1 MRPVMSYGQ
10 KNSFISQIPFQGRG
24 EMGFVASQSNFTPGI
39 TIKILPLSD
48 LSLPQEVEISEFDQL
63 VNDLNNQF
71 RPGKRLSGV
80 EVNTQHQK
88 GGSNKVFGRFIG
100 FELDRKHQ
108 VIRAFIRD
116 SVSNQKVEVYPAS
129 LMTVNESAS
138 HHTKT
143 FMQFLIQD

>member
-10 KNSFISQIPFQGRG
+10 KNSFVSSIPFQGRG
-24 EMGFVASQSNFTPGI
+24 DVGFVASQSTFTPGI
-39 TIKILPLSD
+39 TIKLLPLAD
-48 LSLPQEVEISEFDQL
+48 LSRPQEVETSEFDQI
-63 VNDLNNQF
+63 VADLNDQF

-88 GGSNKVFGRFIG
+88 GGSKKVFGRFIG

-116 SVSNQKVEVYPAS
+116 SELNKKVEVYPAS
-129 LMTVNESAS
+129 LMSVNESNGHA
-138 HHTKT
+138 KT

>member
-1 MRPVMSYGQ
+1 MSYGQ
-10 KNSFISQIPFQGRG
+10 KNSFVSQIPFYGRG
-24 EMGFVASQSNFTPGI
+24 DFGFVASQSNFTPGI
-39 TIKILPLSD
+39 TIKMLPLAD
-48 LSLPQEVEISEFDQL
+48 LSIPQEVETSEFDQL
-63 VNDLNNQF
+63 VNDLNDQF

-100 FELDRKHQ
+100 FELDRKHK

-116 SVSNQKVEVYPAS
+116 SVSNKKVEVYPSS
-129 LMTVNESAS
+129 LMSVNESSTNHA
-138 HHTKT
+138 KT

>member
-1 MRPVMSYGQ
+1 MSYGQ
-10 KNSFISQIPFQGRG
+10 KNSFVSSIPFQGRG
-24 EMGFVASQSNFTPGI
+24 DFGFVASQSTFTPGI
-39 TIKILPLSD
+39 TIKLLPLAD
-48 LSLPQEVEISEFDQL
+48 LSRPQEVETSEFDQL
-63 VNDLNNQF
+63 VADLNDQF

-116 SVSNQKVEVYPAS
+116 SELNKKVEVYPAS
-129 LMTVNESAS
+129 LMSVNESNGHA
-138 HHTKT
+138 KT

>member
-10 KNSFISQIPFQGRG
+10 KNSFMSSIPFQGRG
-24 EMGFVASQSNFTPGI
+24 DFGFVASQSTFTPGI
-39 TIKILPLSD
+39 TIKLLPLAD
-48 LSLPQEVEISEFDQL
+48 LSRPQEIETSEFDQL
-63 VNDLNNQF
+63 VADLNDQF

-88 GGSNKVFGRFIG
+88 GGSNKVFGRFLG

-116 SVSNQKVEVYPAS
+116 SELNKKVEVYPAS
-129 LMTVNESAS
+129 LMNVNESTG
-138 HHTKT
+138 HTKT

>member
-10 KNSFISQIPFQGRG
+10 RNSFVSSIPFQGRG
-24 EMGFVASQSNFTPGI
+24 DYGFVASQSNFTPGI
-39 TIKILPLSD
+39 TIKMLPLAD
-48 LSLPQEVEISEFDQL
+48 LSRPQEIETSEFDQL
-63 VNDLNNQF
+63 INDLNDQF

-88 GGSNKVFGRFIG
+88 GGSNKIFGRFIG
-100 FELDRKHQ
+100 FDLDRKHQ

-116 SVSNQKVEVYPAS
+116 SVTNKKVEVYPAS
-129 LMTVNESAS
+129 LMTVNESIDGHA
-138 HHTKT
+138 KT

>member
-1 MRPVMSYGQ
+1 MSYGQ
-10 KNSFISQIPFQGRG
+10 KNSFVSSIPFQGRG
-24 EMGFVASQSNFTPGI
+24 DFGFVASQSNFTPGI
-39 TIKILPLSD
+39 TIKLLPLAD
-48 LSLPQEVEISEFDQL
+48 LSRPQEVETSEFDQL
-63 VNDLNNQF
+63 IADLNDQF

-116 SVSNQKVEVYPAS
+116 SESNKKVEVYPAS
-129 LMTVNESAS
+129 LMTVNESGGHA
-138 HHTKT
+138 KT

>member
-10 KNSFISQIPFQGRG
+10 KNSFVSSIPFQGRG
-24 EMGFVASQSNFTPGI
+24 EFGFVASQSNFTPGI
-39 TIKILPLSD
+39 TIKLLPLAD
-48 LSLPQEVEISEFDQL
+48 LSVPQETETSEFDQL
-63 VNDLNNQF
+63 INDLNDQF

-88 GGSNKVFGRFIG
+88 GGSNKVFGRFMG

-116 SVSNQKVEVYPAS
+116 SKSNKRVEVYPAS
-129 LMTVNESAS
+129 LMTVNESRS
-138 HHTKT
+138 NHTKT

>member
-1 MRPVMSYGQ
+1 MSYGQ
-10 KNSFISQIPFQGRG
+10 KNNFISSIPFQGRG
-24 EMGFVASQSNFTPGI
+24 DFGFVASQSNFTPGI
-39 TIKILPLSD
+39 TIKLLPLAD

-63 VNDLNNQF
+63 VNDLNDQF
-71 RPGKRLSGV
+71 RPGKRLSGI

-88 GGSNKVFGRFIG
+88 GGSNKIFGRFMG

-116 SVSNQKVEVYPAS
+116 SISNKRVEVYPAS
-129 LMTVNESAS
+129 LMTVNESTP

>member
-1 MRPVMSYGQ
+1 L
-10 KNSFISQIPFQGRG
+10 
-24 EMGFVASQSNFTPGI
+24 
-39 TIKILPLSD
+39 LPLAD

-63 VNDLNNQF
+63 VNDLNDQF
-71 RPGKRLSGV
+71 KPGRRLSGV

-88 GGSNKVFGRFIG
+88 GGSNKVFGRFMG

-116 SVSNQKVEVYPAS
+116 SQSNKRIEVYPAS
-129 LMTVNESAS
+129 LMTVNESRSDHA
-138 HHTKT
+138 KT

>member
-48 LSLPQEVEISEFDQL
+48 LSLPQQVEVSEFDQL
-63 VNDLNNQF
+63 INDLNNQF
-71 RPGKRLSGV
+71 RPGRRLSGV
-80 EVNTQHQK
+80 EVNSQHQK
-88 GGSNKVFGRFIG
+88 GGSHKIFGRFVG

-129 LMTVNESAS
+129 LMTVNESSS

>member
-10 KNSFISQIPFQGRG
+10 KNSFMSSIPFQGRG
-24 EMGFVASQSNFTPGI
+24 DFGFVASQSTFTPGI
-39 TIKILPLSD
+39 TIKLLPLAD
-48 LSLPQEVEISEFDQL
+48 LSRPQEIETSEFDQL
-63 VNDLNNQF
+63 VADLNDQF

-88 GGSNKVFGRFIG
+88 GGSNKVFGRFLG

-116 SVSNQKVEVYPAS
+116 SESNKKVEVYPAS
-129 LMTVNESAS
+129 LMTVNESGGHA
-138 HHTKT
+138 KT

>member
-10 KNSFISQIPFQGRG
+10 KNSFVSSIPFQGRG
-24 EMGFVASQSNFTPGI
+24 DFGFVASQSNFTPGI
-39 TIKILPLSD
+39 TIKLLPLAD
-48 LSLPQEVEISEFDQL
+48 LSRPQEVETSEFDQL
-63 VNDLNNQF
+63 IADLNDQF

-116 SVSNQKVEVYPAS
+116 SESNKKVEVYPAS
-129 LMTVNESAS
+129 LMTVNESGGHA
-138 HHTKT
+138 KT

>member
-10 KNSFISQIPFQGRG
+10 KNSFTSSIPFQGRG
-24 EMGFVASQSNFTPGI
+24 DFGFVASQSNFTPGI
-39 TIKILPLSD
+39 TIKLLPLSD
-48 LSLPQEVEISEFDQL
+48 LSLPQEVETSEFDQL
-63 VNDLNNQF
+63 INDLNDQF

-100 FELDRKHQ
+100 FQLDRKHQ

-116 SVSNQKVEVYPAS
+116 SQSNKKVEVYPSS
-129 LMTVNESAS
+129 LMSVNEATD

>member
-1 MRPVMSYGQ
+1 MSFGQ
-10 KNSFISQIPFQGRG
+10 KNSFISSIPFQRRG
-24 EMGFVASQSNFTPGI
+24 DFGSVASQSNFTPGI
-39 TIKILPLSD
+39 TIKLLPLAD
-48 LSLPQEVEISEFDQL
+48 LSRPQEIETSEFDQL
-63 VNDLNNQF
+63 VADLNDQF

-88 GGSNKVFGRFIG
+88 GGSNKVFGRFLG

-116 SVSNQKVEVYPAS
+116 SELNKKVEVYPAS
-129 LMTVNESAS
+129 LMNVNESTG
-138 HHTKT
+138 HTKT

>member
-10 KNSFISQIPFQGRG
+10 KNSFMSSIPFQGRG
-24 EMGFVASQSNFTPGI
+24 DFGFVASQSNFTPGI
-39 TIKILPLSD
+39 TIKLLPLAD
-48 LSLPQEVEISEFDQL
+48 LSRPQEVETSEFDQL
-63 VNDLNNQF
+63 IADLNDQF

-116 SVSNQKVEVYPAS
+116 SESNKKVEVYPAS
-129 LMTVNESAS
+129 LMTVNESGGHA
-138 HHTKT
+138 KT

>member
-10 KNSFISQIPFQGRG
+10 KNNFISSIPFQGRG
-24 EMGFVASQSNFTPGI
+24 DFGFVASQSNFTPGI
-39 TIKILPLSD
+39 TIKLLPLAD
-48 LSLPQEVEISEFDQL
+48 LSLPQEVETSEFDQL
-63 VNDLNNQF
+63 INDLNDQF

-88 GGSNKVFGRFIG
+88 GGSHKVFGRFIG
-100 FELDRKHQ
+100 FQLDRKNQ

-116 SVSNQKVEVYPAS
+116 SASNKKVEVYPAS
-129 LMTVNESAS
+129 LMTVNESSS

>member
-1 MRPVMSYGQ
+1 MSYGQ
-10 KNSFISQIPFQGRG
+10 KNSFVSSIPFQGRG
-24 EMGFVASQSNFTPGI
+24 DFGFVASQSTFTPGI
-39 TIKILPLSD
+39 TIKLLPLAD
-48 LSLPQEVEISEFDQL
+48 LSRPQEVETSEFDQL
-63 VNDLNNQF
+63 VADLNDQF

-116 SVSNQKVEVYPAS
+116 SELNKKVEVYPAS
-129 LMTVNESAS
+129 LMSVNESSGHA
-138 HHTKT
+138 KT

>member
-10 KNSFISQIPFQGRG
+10 KNNFISQIPFQGRG
-24 EMGFVASQSNFTPGI
+24 DFGFVASQSNFTPGI
-39 TIKILPLSD
+39 TIKLLPLAD
-48 LSLPQEVEISEFDQL
+48 LSLPQEVELSEFDEL
-63 VNDLNNQF
+63 VRDLNDQF

-80 EVNTQHQK
+80 EVNTQHEK
-88 GGSNKVFGRFIG
+88 GGSKKIFGRFIG
-100 FELDRKHQ
+100 FELDRKHS

-116 SVSNQKVEVYPAS
+116 SQSNKKVEVYPSS
-129 LMTVNESAS
+129 LMTVNEAAS

>member
-10 KNSFISQIPFQGRG
+10 KNNFISSIPFQGRG
-24 EMGFVASQSNFTPGI
+24 DFGFVASQSNFTPGI
-39 TIKILPLSD
+39 TIKLLPLAD
-48 LSLPQEVEISEFDQL
+48 LSLPQEVETSEFDQL
-63 VNDLNNQF
+63 INDLNDQF

-88 GGSNKVFGRFIG
+88 GGSHKVFGRFIG
-100 FELDRKHQ
+100 FQLDRKNQ

-116 SVSNQKVEVYPAS
+116 SASNKKVEVYPAS
-129 LMTVNESAS
+129 LMAVNEASS

>member
-1 MRPVMSYGQ
+1 MSYGQ
-10 KNSFISQIPFQGRG
+10 KNNFISSIPFQGRG
-24 EMGFVASQSNFTPGI
+24 DFGFVASQSNFTPGI
-39 TIKILPLSD
+39 TIKLLPLAD
-48 LSLPQEVEISEFDQL
+48 LSLPQEVETSEFDQL
-63 VNDLNNQF
+63 INDLNDQF

-88 GGSNKVFGRFIG
+88 GGSHKVFGRFIG
-100 FELDRKHQ
+100 FQLDRKNQ

-116 SVSNQKVEVYPAS
+116 SASNKKVEVYPAS
-129 LMTVNESAS
+129 LMTVNESSS

>member
-10 KNSFISQIPFQGRG
+10 KNSFVSSIPFQGRG
-24 EMGFVASQSNFTPGI
+24 DFGFVASQSNFTPGI
-39 TIKILPLSD
+39 TIKLLPLAD
-48 LSLPQEVEISEFDQL
+48 LSLPQEVETSEFDQL
-63 VNDLNNQF
+63 VNDLNDQF

-116 SVSNQKVEVYPAS
+116 SISNKKIEVYPAS

>member
-1 MRPVMSYGQ
+1 MS
-10 KNSFISQIPFQGRG
+10 SIPFQGRG
-24 EMGFVASQSNFTPGI
+24 DFGFVASQSTFTPGI
-39 TIKILPLSD
+39 TIKLLPLAD
-48 LSLPQEVEISEFDQL
+48 LSRPQEIETSEFDQL
-63 VNDLNNQF
+63 VADLNDQF

-88 GGSNKVFGRFIG
+88 GGSNKVFGRFLG

-116 SVSNQKVEVYPAS
+116 SELNKKVEVYPAS
-129 LMTVNESAS
+129 LMNVNESTG
-138 HHTKT
+138 HTKT

>member
-10 KNSFISQIPFQGRG
+10 KNSFVSSIPFQGRG
-24 EMGFVASQSNFTPGI
+24 DFGFVASQSTFTPGI
-39 TIKILPLSD
+39 TIKLLPLAD
-48 LSLPQEVEISEFDQL
+48 LSRPQEIETSEFDQL
-63 VNDLNNQF
+63 VADLNDQF

-88 GGSNKVFGRFIG
+88 GGSNKVFGRFLG

-116 SVSNQKVEVYPAS
+116 SELNKKVEVYPAS
-129 LMTVNESAS
+129 LMNVNESTG
-138 HHTKT
+138 HTKT

>member
-10 KNSFISQIPFQGRG
+10 KNSFVSSIPFQGRG
-24 EMGFVASQSNFTPGI
+24 DFGFVASQSTFTPGI
-39 TIKILPLSD
+39 TIKLLPLAD
-48 LSLPQEVEISEFDQL
+48 LSRPQEVETSEFDQL
-63 VNDLNNQF
+63 VADLNDQF

-116 SVSNQKVEVYPAS
+116 SELNKKVEVYPAS
-129 LMTVNESAS
+129 LMSVNESNGHA
-138 HHTKT
+138 KT

>member
-10 KNSFISQIPFQGRG
+10 KNNFISSIPFQGRG
-24 EMGFVASQSNFTPGI
+24 DFGFVASQSNFTPGI
-39 TIKILPLSD
+39 TIKLLPLAD
-48 LSLPQEVEISEFDQL
+48 LSLPQEVETSEFDQL
-63 VNDLNNQF
+63 INDLNDQF

-88 GGSNKVFGRFIG
+88 GGSHKVFGRFIG
-100 FELDRKHQ
+100 FQLDRKNQ

-116 SVSNQKVEVYPAS
+116 SASNKKVEVYPAS
-129 LMTVNESAS
+129 LMTVNEASS

>member
-1 MRPVMSYGQ
+1 MSYGQ
-10 KNSFISQIPFQGRG
+10 KNNFISSIPFQGRG
-24 EMGFVASQSNFTPGI
+24 DFGFVASQSNFTPGI
-39 TIKILPLSD
+39 TIKLLPLAD
-48 LSLPQEVEISEFDQL
+48 LSLPQEVETSEFDQL
-63 VNDLNNQF
+63 INDLNDQF

-88 GGSNKVFGRFIG
+88 GGSHKVFGRFIG
-100 FELDRKHQ
+100 FQLDRKNQ

-116 SVSNQKVEVYPAS
+116 SASNKKVEVYPAS
-129 LMTVNESAS
+129 LMTVNEASS

>member
-10 KNSFISQIPFQGRG
+10 KNNFISKIPFQGRG
-24 EMGFVASQSNFTPGI
+24 DYGFVASQSNFTPGI
-39 TIKILPLSD
+39 TIKILPLAD

-63 VNDLNNQF
+63 INDLNDQF

-88 GGSNKVFGRFIG
+88 GGSNKVFGRFMG

-116 SVSNQKVEVYPAS
+116 SVSNKKVEVYPAS
-129 LMTVNESAS
+129 LMTVNESGSNHA
-138 HHTKT
+138 KT
-143 FMQFLIQD
+143 FMQFLIQE

>member
-1 MRPVMSYGQ
+1 MSYGQ
-10 KNSFISQIPFQGRG
+10 KNSFMSSIPFQGRG
-24 EMGFVASQSNFTPGI
+24 DFGFVASQSTFTPGI
-39 TIKILPLSD
+39 TIKLLPLAD
-48 LSLPQEVEISEFDQL
+48 LSRPQEIETSEFDQL
-63 VNDLNNQF
+63 VADLNDQF

-88 GGSNKVFGRFIG
+88 GGSNKVFGRFLG

-116 SVSNQKVEVYPAS
+116 SELNKKVEVYPAS
-129 LMTVNESAS
+129 LMNVNESTG
-138 HHTKT
+138 HTKT

>member
-10 KNSFISQIPFQGRG
+10 KNSFVSSIPFQGRG
-24 EMGFVASQSNFTPGI
+24 DFGFVASQSTFTPGI
-39 TIKILPLSD
+39 TIKLLPLAD
-48 LSLPQEVEISEFDQL
+48 LSRPQEVETSEFDQI
-63 VNDLNNQF
+63 VADLNDQF

-88 GGSNKVFGRFIG
+88 GGSKKVFGRFIG

-116 SVSNQKVEVYPAS
+116 SELNKKVEVYPAS
-129 LMTVNESAS
+129 LMSVNESNGHA
-138 HHTKT
+138 KT

>member
-1 MRPVMSYGQ
+1 MSYGQ
-10 KNSFISQIPFQGRG
+10 KNSFVSSIPFQGRG
-24 EMGFVASQSNFTPGI
+24 DFGFVASQSNFTPGI
-39 TIKILPLSD
+39 TIKLLPLAD
-48 LSLPQEVEISEFDQL
+48 LSRPQEVETSEFDQL
-63 VNDLNNQF
+63 IADLNDQF

-116 SVSNQKVEVYPAS
+116 SESNKKVEVYPAS
-129 LMTVNESAS
+129 LMTVNESGG
-138 HHTKT
+138 HEKT